1 MIEEPTSF
9 CKGDWVYYPVW
20 IEHDGTE
27 WVREPVWEACEHG
40 SDPSKWLEEL
50 QNGPTGKECPD
61 PVEYMS
67 SGRAVCGWHFE
78 LVKWRSRVRWAR
90 LAEEFAQW
98 RVM

>member
-20 IEHDGTE
+20 TEHDGTE

-50 QNGPTGKECPD
+50 QNDFDTLNWPPNDHLNWPPEDKTI
-61 PVEYMS
+61 
-67 SGRAVCGWHFE
+67 
-78 LVKWRSRVRWAR
+78 
-90 LAEEFAQW
+90 
-98 RVM
+98 